1 MNNLFVIFLI
11 FVTLAS
17 STPIRRQDT
26 LSGFKPCKGNF
37 PNEFTTYIY
46 TPNPIIIGQETTVHI
61 AGKATVTIENGALF
75 KVIGFYENKQIF
87 HYDINFCEA
96 IVEPSGFKCPV
107 KDNFDFT
114 TKFSPDSDSSDPK
127 NTIEEN
133 DIKIIVTNP
142 DGKDLLCMEGSI
154 KFSYP

>member
-26 LSGFKPCKGNF
+26 LSGFKPCKG
-37 PNEFTTYIY
+37 
-46 TPNPIIIGQETTVHI
+46 QETTVHI
-61 AGKATVTIENGALF
+61 AGKATVPIENGALF
-75 KVIGFYENKQIF
+75 KVMGFYENKQIF
-87 HYDINFCEA
+87 HHDINFCEA